1 MSFVAAHSRS
11 VRRWLAI
18 AAVPS
23 VILGLAV
30 ASAGPAAAAT
40 TPPVF
45 CSDGTCVPG
54 PAPIEVLG
62 VSVPQTPICYDG
74 YCVPQYWYNPTSTI
88 TNDGLYQLF
97 PLSYSEANTASTSTV
112 FTNTYTISATLQ
124 ASVNVSIPI
133 SEAEIA
139 GGNVALDPGAQ
150 AQIGAMDAVACTVN
164 IPPDSIGTVYPGIL
178 YTTTSGTIYHLSYT
192 GQITSQPA
200 EATVPNDW
208 GCTNS
213 VTPITNS

>member
-1 MSFVAAHSRS
+1 MSFVAARSRS
-11 VRRWLAI
+11 ARRWLAI
-18 AAVPS
+18 AAVPG

-30 ASAGPAAAAT
+30 ASAGPAAAA

-62 VSVPQTPICYDG
+62 VSIPQTPICYDG
-74 YCVPQYWYNPTSTI
+74 YCVPQYWYNPTSVI

-97 PLSYSEANTASTSTV
+97 PVSYSEANTASTSTV
-112 FTNTYTISATLQ
+112 FTNTYTISATLT
-124 ASVNVSIPI
+124 ASLNVSIPL

-139 GGNVALDPGAQ
+139 GGSVALDPGAQ
-150 AQIGAMDAVACTVN
+150 AQVGAMDAVACTVN
-164 IPPDSIGTVYPGIL
+164 IPPDSIGTVSPGIL

-192 GQITSQPA
+192 GEITSQPA
-200 EATVPNDW
+200 TATVPNDW
-208 GCTNS
+208 GCANS